1 MTRYPVF
8 AAGMTHP
15 VNVCTLTGPQ
25 PEVEQ
30 KALVK
35 SQAEAP
41 GWLSLECQSLLYSTP
56 RVLRTHR
63 EPGGYSSSPEA
74 RREGSR
80 DGDHHDGCLAGG

>member
-35 SQAEAP
+35 SQAEAL
-41 GWLSLECQSLLYSTP
+41 GWLSLECQSLLNPQGAKNPQGT
-56 RVLRTHR
+56 RWVQLQFRGTQGR
-63 EPGGYSSSPEA
+63 LQGW
-74 RREGSR
+74 
-80 DGDHHDGCLAGG
+80 

>member
-8 AAGMTHP
+8 VAGLTQA

-35 SQAEAP
+35 GQAEAP
-41 GWLSLECQSLLYSTP
+41 RWLSTGCQSLLYST
-56 RVLRTHR
+56 
-63 EPGGYSSSPEA
+63 S
-74 RREGSR
+74 
-80 DGDHHDGCLAGG
+80 GC